1 MKFEL
6 NNSKV
11 SFGLLDV
18 GLGIWDIVDGVKAI
32 KEGNAQAKAFRKAG
46 RKINGA
52 KSDLG
57 KVLNVIKKRCDSN
70 NKKVGIFGQLTLL
83 DIFEIFLFRSNVN

>member
-70 NKKVGIFGQLTLL
+70 NKKVGFWTILHFST
-83 DIFEIFLFRSNVN
+83 FENFSI